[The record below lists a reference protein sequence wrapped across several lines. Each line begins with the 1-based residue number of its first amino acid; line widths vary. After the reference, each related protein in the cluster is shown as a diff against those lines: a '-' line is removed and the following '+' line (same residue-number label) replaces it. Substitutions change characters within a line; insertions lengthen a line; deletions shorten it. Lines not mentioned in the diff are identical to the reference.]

1 MTYVQERFDR
11 SVIASVFLHVG
22 LAALVLFS
30 SKLFPSTGLNW
41 GSKDASPASGI
52 NVKIAGSVSGIAL
65 PTPEVVTETAPA
77 NDNPGLYKSKEPEPA
92 PEPTKKAVEIPDPK
106 VLKTPQPKKAAPPAP
121 SAAKSTPPPPEIPTN
136 AVPGGE
142 GKPSMSYG
150 DFSTGAG
157 GAGLQF
163 GDAAFGD
170 RFGTYVNTLKRTI
183 SNNWLKSMVD
193 ARVQKAPRVYVT
205 FDIERD
211 GTVTNVGV
219 QQSSGIPS
227 LDRSAQRA
235 VQVSS
240 LPPLPSEYRGSKVN
254 VIFYFEYSR

>member
-1 MTYVQERFDR
+1 MTYEHERFDR
-11 SVIASVFLHVG
+11 SVVASVFLHAG
-22 LAALVLFS
+22 LFAFVLFS
-30 SKLFPSTGLNW
+30 PKFFSNLGPSW
-41 GSKDASPASGI
+41 GSQSASLGSAVS
-52 NVKIAGSVSGIAL
+52 VKIAGSMSGIAL
-65 PTPEVVTETAPA
+65 PTPEVMNETAPA
-77 NDNPGLYKSKEPEPA
+77 NDNPGLYKSKPVEEP
-92 PEPTKKAVEIPDPK
+92 PEPTKKAIEIPDPK
-106 VLKTPQPKKAAPPAP
+106 VIKTPPAKKATPPTPPAAKAPPVP
-121 SAAKSTPPPPEIPTN
+121 ETPPN
-136 AVPGGE
+136 AVPYGQGG
-142 GKPSMSYG
+142 PPAMSYG
-150 DFSTGAG
+150 QFSTGAG
-157 GAGLQF
+157 DGGIQF

-193 ARVQKAPRVYVT
+193 ARVQKAPRVYIT

-211 GTVTNVGV
+211 GTVINVGV

-235 VQVSS
+235 VSVSS

>member
-1 MTYVQERFDR
+1 MTYEHERFDR
-11 SVIASVFLHVG
+11 SVVASVFLHAG
-22 LAALVLFS
+22 LFAFVLFS
-30 SKLFPSTGLNW
+30 PKFLSTFGPNW
-41 GSKDASPASGI
+41 GSPNASAESGI
-52 NVKIAGSVSGIAL
+52 NVKIVGSMSGIAL
-65 PTPEVVTETAPA
+65 PTPEVASETAPA
-77 NDNPGLYKSKEPEPA
+77 NESPGFYKTEPA
-92 PEPTKKAVEIPDPK
+92 AAPPVNEKKAEPIPDPK
-106 VLKTPQPKKAAPPAP
+106 VLKTPKEKKVAPPAP
-121 SAAKSTPPPPEIPTN
+121 PATKTPPVPETPPN
-136 AVPGGE
+136 AVPYGDGGR
-142 GKPSMSYG
+142 PSMTYG
-150 DFSTGAG
+150 EFSTGAG
-157 GAGLQF
+157 QGGVGF

-235 VQVSS
+235 VSVSS

>member
-1 MTYVQERFDR
+1 MTYAHERFDK
-11 SVIASVFLHVG
+11 SVVASVFLHVG
-22 LAALVLFS
+22 LFAFVMFS
-30 SKLFPSTGLNW
+30 PKLFPSTGLNW
-41 GSKDASPASGI
+41 GSANASTGSAVS
-52 NVKIAGSVSGIAL
+52 VKIAGSVSGIAL

-77 NDNPGLYKSKEPEPA
+77 NDNPGLYKSKPVEAPPPEPA
-92 PEPTKKAVEIPDPK
+92 KKAVEIPDSN
-106 VLKTPQPKKAAPPAP
+106 VIKTPTPKKAAPPAP
-121 SAAKSTPPPPEIPTN
+121 SAAKSTPAPEIPPN

-157 GAGLQF
+157 GAGVQF

-211 GTVTNVGV
+211 GTVTNVST

-227 LDRSAQRA
+227 LDRSAERA
-235 VQVSS
+235 VRVAT

-254 VIFYFEYSR
+254 VSLYFEYSR

>member
-1 MTYVQERFDR
+1 MTYEQERIDR
-11 SVIASVFLHVG
+11 FIVASVCLHG
-22 LAALVLFS
+22 ALLAFVFFS
-30 SKLFPSTGLNW
+30 PKFFSTLGPNW
-41 GSKDASPASGI
+41 GSASASAESGI
-52 NVKIAGSVSGIAL
+52 NVKIAGSMSGIAL
-65 PTPEVVTETAPA
+65 PTPEVVSETAPA
-77 NDNPGLYKSKEPEPA
+77 NDNPGFYKTKPVEAP
-92 PEPTKKAVEIPDPK
+92 PEPTKKAEPIPDPK
-106 VLKTPQPKKAAPPAP
+106 VLKTPPKKVAPPIPPAT
-121 SAAKSTPPPPEIPTN
+121 KSTPVPETPPN

-142 GKPSMSYG
+142 GRPSMSYG
-150 DFSTGAG
+150 EFSTGAG
-157 GAGLQF
+157 AAGVGF

-235 VQVSS
+235 VSVSS